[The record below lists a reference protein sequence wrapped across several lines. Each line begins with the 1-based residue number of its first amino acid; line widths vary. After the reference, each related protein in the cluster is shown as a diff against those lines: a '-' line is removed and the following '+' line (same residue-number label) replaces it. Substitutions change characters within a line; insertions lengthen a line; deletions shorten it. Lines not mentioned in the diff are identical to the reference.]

1 MSTPTPPAPVKIRLR
16 SLPPAAGMFW
26 IRRGFRTFWRRPIGF
41 TGLFTFV
48 LMLGLIVAVV
58 LPPALRLATVALW
71 PLMSLGFMLATEDVL
86 NDLPLRPSVFWAPMV
101 MGSAARR
108 SLIAIGILYGV
119 GCVLIVLLG
128 DTLDGGEARRWME
141 KLMTPRTDGKMPEI
155 PPISRLGMAVL
166 LLNTFSGALVSI
178 PMWHAP
184 ALVHWGR
191 QRTAQALF
199 SSVVSIWR
207 TRGAFFVFGAGW
219 CVIALLYMQVI
230 ALGASVLGPLAM
242 SLPMLTGM
250 LVLTATFYVSLWF
263 GFVDTFEIT
272 SAVAYRTVMADTDPD
287 TPAS

>member
-1 MSTPTPPAPVKIRLR
+1 MPATPAPVRIRLR
-16 SLPPAAGMFW
+16 SLPPAAGLYW

-41 TGLFTFV
+41 TGLFLFV
-48 LMLGLIVAVV
+48 LSLALFAAMV
-58 LPPALRLATVALW
+58 LPPALRVATVALW
-71 PLMSLGFMLATEDVL
+71 PLMSLGFMIATEDVL

-101 MGSAARR
+101 MGPPARR
-108 SLIAIGILYGV
+108 SLVAIGILYGI

-155 PPISRLGMAVL
+155 PPIGGIGLAVL

-178 PMWHAP
+178 PLWHAP

-199 SSVVSIWR
+199 SSLVSIWR
-207 TRGAFFVFGAGW
+207 TRAAFFVFGAGW
-219 CVIALLYMQVI
+219 LVIVLLYMQVI
-230 ALGASVLGPLAM
+230 ALGVNLLGPLAM
-242 SLPMLTGM
+242 SMPMLTGM

-272 SAVAYRTVMADTDPD
+272 STVAYRTVKADTDPD